1 MKWIRGLKD
10 MVMDGN
16 SIFGGEHIVRGFPTG
31 SVVKSLPSSGKPGF
45 DPWVKK
51 IPWKRKWPSIP
62 VFLPGKSHRQRSLR
76 LQSME
81 LHGIRHDLVTEEQQ
95 PFYHFPTTWLNS
107 IGNSDYHPYIHTF
120 NILAP
125 VSFSYL
131 LTKPQPHLN

>member
-1 MKWIRGLKD
+1 MKWVRGLKG

-16 SIFGGEHIVRGFPTG
+16 SIFGGEHIVRGFPDG
-31 SVVKSLPSSGKPGF
+31 SVVKSLPSMWETGF
-45 DPWVKK
+45 DPWGKK
-51 IPWKRKWPSIP
+51 IPWKRKWPPTP

-81 LHGIRHDLVTEEQQ
+81 LHGIRHDSVTEEQQ

-107 IGNSDYHPYIHTF
+107 IVNSEYHPYIHTF

-125 VSFSYL
+125 LSFSYL
-131 LTKPQPHLN
+131 LIKPQPHLN